1 MDTFLQQPE
10 QKGGVNKTML
20 IALAIAAILVALGIL
35 IISQTR
41 TINQIKEQA
50 IDDAFREGQPEFA
63 LYTKKISI
71 QTDQDGTTESPT
83 AFGTVVMSISGII
96 RNITGKTL
104 TALEIKVTVIDMAG
118 KPLKDKTVIVIP
130 KQADKLENGE
140 SLPVRV
146 MIEGFN
152 KDDDRA
158 QIRWKVTAIKV
169 QE

>member
-1 MDTFLQQPE
+1 MDIFLQPE
-10 QKGGVNKTML
+10 QKGGVNKTL
-20 IALAIAAILVALGIL
+20 LVALAIAAILVVLGIL

-41 TINQIKEQA
+41 TSNQIKEEA

-63 LYTKKISI
+63 LYTKKIII
-71 QTDQDGTTESPT
+71 QTDQERTTESPT
-83 AFGTVVMSISGII
+83 GIGTIVMSINGII

-118 KPLKDKTVIVIP
+118 KPIKDKTVIVVP
-130 KQADKLENGE
+130 KQADKLENGA
-140 SLPVRV
+140 SLPVKV
-146 MIEGFN
+146 LIEGFD